1 MVFNMGCKLSVSVVH
16 PESVLKTLKERMS
29 PNFTKKSSKPKIEDE
44 KNVKKVKKR
53 PPDSPDSIDIY
64 KTIYL
69 DEDSPTL

>member
-29 PNFTKKSSKPKIEDE
+29 PNFTKKNSKTQIEKDE
-44 KNVKKVKKR
+44 KIKKAKKR
-53 PPDSPDSIDIY
+53 PPDSPDSDDSY

-69 DEDSPTL
+69 DDDSQTL